1 MGSPTPKAEMSTAAP
16 RIGADL
22 EPMLYL
28 DHAATTPMRPEV
40 SEAMAPYLGDRFGNP
55 SGIHAKARRAKNSIE
70 EARERIAVS
79 IGAANPLE
87 IVFTGGGTEA
97 DNLAVIG
104 AAMGGQ
110 GGVVTTAVEHP
121 AVLESVRF
129 LSRVGFDVTV
139 GPVDRDGRVAPEAIA
154 NAIAGDTAVVSVMTA
169 NNETGVIQPV
179 IEVARSVRSASD
191 RTLIHTDAV
200 QAFGSLPV
208 TATNDGPDL
217 ISVSGHK
224 IGGPQGVGF
233 LYVRSGVHLEPVIH
247 GGGQELGRRSGTHNV
262 AGIVGLAVAVELA
275 VEGRSEYR
283 ERVGAARDRFEE
295 DLRTSVNM
303 EVTAGGA
310 DRLVSH
316 AHLRFPG
323 IPAETL
329 LVRLDFAGVA
339 AAAGAACHSGAV
351 QESHVLAAMG
361 VDSTTAS
368 ESIRFS
374 FGRDDDAATGA
385 EAARI
390 VSGVVEDLS

>member
-1 MGSPTPKAEMSTAAP
+1 
-16 RIGADL
+16 
-22 EPMLYL
+22 MLYL

-40 SEAMAPYLGDRFGNP
+40 SESMAPYLGERFGNP
-55 SGIHAKARRAKNSIE
+55 SGIHATARQAKNSIE
-70 EARERIAVS
+70 EARERIAAS
-79 IGAANPLE
+79 IGAAKPLE

-97 DNLAVIG
+97 DNLAVTGSAIG
-104 AAMGGQ
+104 APGS
-110 GGVVTTAVEHP
+110 VVTTAVEHP

-129 LSRVGFDVTV
+129 LSRVGYDVTV
-139 GPVDRDGRVAPEAIA
+139 VPVDHAGRVSPDAVA
-154 NAIAGDTAVVSVMTA
+154 NAVDSGTAVVSAMTA

-179 IEVARSVRSASD
+179 VEIARLVRSVND
-191 RTLIHTDAV
+191 RVLVHTDAV

-208 TATNDGPDL
+208 AAGRGGPDL
-217 ISVSGHK
+217 ISVSAHK

-233 LYVRSGVHLEPVIH
+233 LYVRDGVQLEPVIH

-275 VEGRSEYR
+275 VAGRSDYR
-283 ERVGAARDRFEE
+283 VRVGAARDRFEQ
-295 DLRTSVNM
+295 DLRLRTNVK
-303 EVTAGGA
+303 VTAAGA

-323 IPAETL
+323 IKAETL

-339 AAAGAACHSGAV
+339 AAAGAACHSGAI

-361 VDSTTAS
+361 VDSRAAS

-374 FGRDDDAATGA
+374 FGRGDDAATGA
-385 EAARI
+385 EAATI

>member
-1 MGSPTPKAEMSTAAP
+1 
-16 RIGADL
+16 
-22 EPMLYL
+22 MLYL
-28 DHAATTPMRPEV
+28 DHAATTPLRPEV
-40 SEAMAPYLGDRFGNP
+40 REAMVPYLGDRFGNP
-55 SGIHAKARRAKNSIE
+55 SGIHATARQAKNSIE
-70 EARERIAVS
+70 EARERIAAS
-79 IGAANPLE
+79 IGAVNPLE

-104 AAMGGQ
+104 AAIAAP

-121 AVLESVRF
+121 AVLESARF
-129 LSRVGFDVTV
+129 LERMGHDVAIV
-139 GPVDRDGRVAPEAIA
+139 PVDGDGRVAPDDIA
-154 NAIAGDTAVVSVMTA
+154 NAVDDNTAIVSVMMA
-169 NNETGVIQPV
+169 NNETGVVEPV
-179 IEVARSVRSASD
+179 AEAARLVRSAGG

-208 TATNDGPDL
+208 EAGDDGPDL
-217 ISVSGHK
+217 ISVSAHK

-233 LYVRSGVHLEPVIH
+233 LYVRDGIRLEPVIH

-262 AGIVGLAVAVELA
+262 AAIVGLAAAVEAA
-275 VEGRSEYR
+275 VDGRSDYR
-283 ERVGAARDRFEE
+283 YRVGEARDRFEH
-295 DLRTSVNM
+295 DLRSRVN
-303 EVTAGGA
+303 VRITAA
-310 DRLVSH
+310 DVDRLVSH
-316 AHLRFPG
+316 SHLRFPG
-323 IPAETL
+323 VPAETL

-339 AAAGAACHSGAV
+339 AAAGAACHSGAI

-361 VDSTTAS
+361 VDDTAAS

>member
-1 MGSPTPKAEMSTAAP
+1 MGSPTLKTEISIAAA

-40 SEAMAPYLGDRFGNP
+40 GQAMAPYLADRFGNP
-55 SGIHAKARRAKNSIE
+55 SGVHATARRAKNSIE
-70 EARERIAVS
+70 DARERIAAS

-104 AAMGGQ
+104 AAIGAS
-110 GGVVTTAVEHP
+110 GGVVTTTVEHP
-121 AVLESVRF
+121 AVLESARF
-129 LSRVGFDVTV
+129 LSRIGHETTIV
-139 GPVDRDGRVAPEAIA
+139 PVDHEGRVAPTAVA
-154 NAIAGDTAVVSVMTA
+154 NAVDGGIAVVSVMTA
-169 NNETGVIQPV
+169 NNETGVIQAV
-179 IEVARSVRSASD
+179 AEVAQLVRSVND
-191 RTLIHTDAV
+191 RTLVHTDAV

-208 TATNDGPDL
+208 DVTSDGPDL

-233 LYVRSGVHLEPVIH
+233 LYVRDGTQLEPVIY

-262 AGIVGLAVAVELA
+262 AAIVGLAVAVESA
-275 VEGRSEYR
+275 VSGRSDYR
-283 ERVGAARDRFEE
+283 ERVAAARDRFEQ
-295 DLRTSVNM
+295 DLGPRIDV

-316 AHLRFPG
+316 ARLRFPG
-323 IPAETL
+323 VPAETL
-329 LVRLDFAGVA
+329 LVRLDLAGVG
-339 AAAGAACHSGAV
+339 AAAGAACHSGAI

-361 VDSTTAS
+361 VDGTAAS

-374 FGRDDDAATGA
+374 FGRNDDADTGA

-390 VSGVVEDLS
+390 VSNVVEDLL

>member
-1 MGSPTPKAEMSTAAP
+1 
-16 RIGADL
+16 
-22 EPMLYL
+22 MLYL
-28 DHAATTPMRPEV
+28 DHAATTPIRPEV
-40 SEAMAPYLGDRFGNP
+40 GEAMAPYLGDRFGNP
-55 SGIHAKARRAKNSIE
+55 SGIHGTARGAKNSIE
-70 EARERIAVS
+70 EARERIAAS

-104 AAMGGQ
+104 AALGASGGA
-110 GGVVTTAVEHP
+110 VTTAVEHP
-121 AVLESVRF
+121 AVLESARF
-129 LSRVGFDVTV
+129 LSRLGHEVTIV
-139 GPVDRDGRVAPEAIA
+139 PVDNAGRVSPDAIGD
-154 NAIAGDTAVVSVMTA
+154 AIGDDTTVVSVMTA

-179 IEVARSVRSASD
+179 TEVVRLVRSVNE
-191 RTLIHTDAV
+191 RTLVHTDAV

-208 TATNDGPDL
+208 EVSQNGPDL

-233 LYVRSGVHLEPVIH
+233 LYVRDGVHLEPVIY

-262 AGIVGLAVAVELA
+262 AGIVGLSIAVESAVA
-275 VEGRSEYR
+275 GRSDYR
-283 ERVGAARDRFEE
+283 ERVGAARDRFEQ
-295 DLRTSVNM
+295 DLRSRVNV
-303 EVTAGGA
+303 EVTAGDA

-316 AHLRFPG
+316 THVRFPG
-323 IPAETL
+323 ISAETL

-339 AAAGAACHSGAV
+339 AAAGAACHSGAI

-361 VDSTTAS
+361 VDDTAAS
-368 ESIRFS
+368 ESVRFS

>member
-1 MGSPTPKAEMSTAAP
+1 
-16 RIGADL
+16 
-22 EPMLYL
+22 MLYL
-28 DHAATTPMRPEV
+28 DHAATTPIRPEV
-40 SEAMAPYLGDRFGNP
+40 GEAMAPYLGDRFGNP
-55 SGIHAKARRAKNSIE
+55 SGIHGTARGAKNSIE
-70 EARERIAVS
+70 EARERIAAS

-104 AAMGGQ
+104 AALGASGGA
-110 GGVVTTAVEHP
+110 VTTAVEHP
-121 AVLESVRF
+121 AVLESARF
-129 LSRVGFDVTV
+129 LSRLGHEVTIV
-139 GPVDRDGRVAPEAIA
+139 PVDDAGRVSPGAIRD
-154 NAIAGDTAVVSVMTA
+154 AIGDDTTVVSVMTA

-179 IEVARSVRSASD
+179 TEVVRLVRSVNE
-191 RTLIHTDAV
+191 RTLVHTDAV

-208 TATNDGPDL
+208 EVSQSGSDL

-233 LYVRSGVHLEPVIH
+233 LYVRDGVHLEPVIY

-262 AGIVGLAVAVELA
+262 AGIVGLSIAVESAVA
-275 VEGRSEYR
+275 GRSDYR
-283 ERVGAARDRFEE
+283 ERVGGARDRFEQ
-295 DLRTSVNM
+295 DLRSRVNV
-303 EVTAGGA
+303 EVTAGDA

-316 AHLRFPG
+316 AHVRFPG

-339 AAAGAACHSGAV
+339 AAAGAACHSGAIK
-351 QESHVLAAMG
+351 ESHVLAAMG
-361 VDSTTAS
+361 VDSTAAS
-368 ESIRFS
+368 ESVRFS
-374 FGRDDDAATGA
+374 FGRNDDAATGA